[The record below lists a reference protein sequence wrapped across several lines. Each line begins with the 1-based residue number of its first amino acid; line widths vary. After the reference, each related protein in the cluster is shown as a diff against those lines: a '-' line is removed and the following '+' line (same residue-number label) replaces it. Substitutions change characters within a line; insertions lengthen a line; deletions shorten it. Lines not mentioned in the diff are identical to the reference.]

1 MTQLTAI
8 ETDLSSR
15 RLFVAVLISHEER
28 LAENILV
35 FLSVAYLLAYLSL
48 QFFMAEAGGAAPT
61 FINVSVLAVFHGRSR
76 WCRTHIY

>member
-1 MTQLTAI
+1 MTLLTAI

-35 FLSVAYLLAYLSL
+35 FLSVA
-48 QFFMAEAGGAAPT
+48 
-61 FINVSVLAVFHGRSR
+61 SVQVIMNKYDS
-76 WCRTHIY
+76 